1 MTIQQIYKLAIEMG
15 INADLRG
22 KKAVEK
28 YLERQDKIF
37 EQLSPKKKLLFD
49 RDRLTNPYM
58 DSGIWV
64 DNKKPVKKVLAG
76 IDIDTGE
83 VLLSERLGCD
93 TIITHHPIGKGLAAL
108 ADVMHLQADV
118 LALYGVPINVAE
130 HLMKI
135 RISEI
140 DRAVHPSNHYQ
151 SIDAAK
157 LLGINLMNVHTSADN
172 MVASYIQKEISK
184 KELEYV
190 GEVMEVLSN
199 IEEYKQSAKL
209 GVPIKLF
216 VGDEDDKAGKI
227 ALTELT
233 GGTEGTKDI
242 YRNLQMAGVGTIIGM
257 HMTEKNR
264 EEAKKYHINVIICGD
279 VPSDSIGMNLFLDEL
294 EKKDIKVIPAGG
306 LIRVKR

>member
-15 INADLRG
+15 IKADLRG
-22 KKAVEK
+22 EKAVTK
-28 YLERQDKIF
+28 YLKRQRQIF
-37 EQLSPKKKLLFD
+37 EQLSSKKRSQFD
-49 RDRLTNPYM
+49 RDRLINPYM

-64 DNKKPVKKVLAG
+64 DNKKPVKKVFAG

-93 TIITHHPIGKGLAAL
+93 AIIAHHPMGKGLAAL

-130 HLMKI
+130 HLMKT

-151 SIDAAK
+151 TIDAAK
-157 LLGINLMNVHTSADN
+157 LLGINLMNVHTPADN
-172 MVASYIQKEISK
+172 IVASYIQKEINK

-190 GEVMEVLSN
+190 GEIMEALSD

-216 VGDEDDKAGKI
+216 VGSEDDKAGKI

-242 YRNLQMAGVGTIIGM
+242 YRNLQMAGVGTVIGM

-264 EEAKKYHINVIICGD
+264 EEAIKYHINVIICGD
-279 VPSDSIGMNLFLDEL
+279 VPSDSIGMNLFLDQL
-294 EKKDIKVIPAGG
+294 EKKGIKIIPAGG